1 MLLIK
6 PYHMHTFCVCWHEA
20 SLSLTLITPLSAH
33 FKETCILPVSCNSRC
48 LPDKALIVSAQLSV
62 KGASLCPCS
71 CSCWANGSVSTVGR
85 QQQCSQGLTAAMCG
99 TGAHQHRLITP
110 SLPRA
115 KRDLLW
121 AVFYLFTHWMWKWT
135 LLQFKSQV
143 RPVCLSM
150 KNTSSIFK
158 QNKVWPQL
166 TRAPSFLLEVKVVLW
181 CKSRGT
187 VIMSIHSQD
196 LTTLWRGT
204 QRA

>member
-1 MLLIK
+1 MLLTDRSLFKFKSDIISMCFFVCFVLGRGGGGGWDKLDMPVYYIKYIILQMLPLK

-20 SLSLTLITPLSAH
+20 SLSLTLITPLSAL

-71 CSCWANGSVSTVGR
+71 CSCWANGSVSTVDC

-115 KRDLLW
+115 KRDIPPTSCVLFIYTLDVEVDIV
-121 AVFYLFTHWMWKWT
+121 AV
-135 LLQFKSQV
+135 
-143 RPVCLSM
+143 
-150 KNTSSIFK
+150 
-158 QNKVWPQL
+158 
-166 TRAPSFLLEVKVVLW
+166 
-181 CKSRGT
+181 
-187 VIMSIHSQD
+187 
-196 LTTLWRGT
+196 
-204 QRA
+204 